1 MFINYLLRFIFIS
14 IWASSDFEEVDI
26 AVFGFV
32 TALDVTVYM
41 DIIKNFFT
49 GYYDAENNLT
59 VLKPRLIALRYLK
72 FYFWVDFLSVVS
84 VFAYPIVILSGL
96 SETIRMLGQVARCLK
111 LIMILRGPR
120 WSFSMELFRQYMNL
134 SSYLFKA
141 TKSFLTY
148 IMVMCW
154 LYTVMITLENIIHQY
169 VYHKNVNPYKI
180 RRYFSVTL
188 VLLLVS
194 YGADPITEVID
205 AVIATFF
212 ICVGFCMQMYLYAQ
226 ILQVWNKFASARN
239 KNEDLFRQFKE
250 YMKYKGLPMHLR
262 ERVFT
267 FFNFRFHNEFANEA
281 QINRLISENLRQEVL
296 LHVTKVHIQR
306 VELFSTLPEEVLQ
319 RVVAKLRSEIYL
331 PDDIVVEAGTTGN
344 CMFFIHFGTVAIYT
358 RTGREI
364 CHLQDG
370 AHFGEIALVFNETR
384 IATVVAVT
392 ACELFKLKRTDFF
405 EVIEPYPEQKQKI
418 IHMALERLLNTDR
431 D

>member
-1 MFINYLLRFIFIS
+1 MLSNSHPLTATHYKSEALCRKEKLRHIIGHKFIISPFSMCWLYWEFFMFINYLLRFIFIS

-212 ICVGFCMQMYLYAQ
+212 ICVGFCMQMYLYGKPCF
-226 ILQVWNKFASARN
+226 INNTLE
-239 KNEDLFRQFKE
+239 KN
-250 YMKYKGLPMHLR
+250 
-262 ERVFT
+262 
-267 FFNFRFHNEFANEA
+267 
-281 QINRLISENLRQEVL
+281 
-296 LHVTKVHIQR
+296 
-306 VELFSTLPEEVLQ
+306 
-319 RVVAKLRSEIYL
+319 
-331 PDDIVVEAGTTGN
+331 
-344 CMFFIHFGTVAIYT
+344 
-358 RTGREI
+358 
-364 CHLQDG
+364 
-370 AHFGEIALVFNETR
+370 
-384 IATVVAVT
+384 
-392 ACELFKLKRTDFF
+392 
-405 EVIEPYPEQKQKI
+405 
-418 IHMALERLLNTDR
+418 
-431 D
+431 